1 MKDPGVCRAMNL
13 CPFHRW
19 GVRGPGTAGAHV
31 SRNPGLT
38 TGTATPS
45 KVDGDPEGSPQEG
58 SVSSL
63 CPLPCLPGHRPW
75 LEKDGPR
82 PGTRRPVKWTQ
93 RLRGSR
99 KVRGPGAAGQ
109 PPGWEPQASW
119 AWMPSDPEPRGARGN
134 RGHQVN
140 PKLRKLIISL
150 V

>member
-75 LEKDGPR
+75 LEKDRAQVRYEETCEVGTASAGEQKGQR
-82 PGTRRPVKWTQ
+82 P
-93 RLRGSR
+93 RGSWAA
-99 KVRGPGAAGQ
+99 PGVGA
-109 PPGWEPQASW
+109 PGFMGLDA
-119 AWMPSDPEPRGARGN
+119 
-134 RGHQVN
+134 
-140 PKLRKLIISL
+140 L
-150 V
+150 